1 MRIHPISKAHVET
14 TGASLSDI
22 HQTEIAHQA
31 LEKKQLLPEQH
42 LVDTGF
48 IDADLIVKSQQDYS
62 VELIGPV
69 RRATSWQHHMPEAF
83 DLSKFEI
90 DWERKK

>member
-1 MRIHPISKAHVET
+1 
-14 TGASLSDI
+14 LD
-22 HQTEIAHQA
+22 
-31 LEKKQLLPEQH
+31 KKQLLPKEH

-48 IDADLIVKSQQDYS
+48 IDAELIVKSQQDYS

-90 DWERKK
+90 DWERKKVICPQGKESRTWNPATDAYGNASIRVQFR